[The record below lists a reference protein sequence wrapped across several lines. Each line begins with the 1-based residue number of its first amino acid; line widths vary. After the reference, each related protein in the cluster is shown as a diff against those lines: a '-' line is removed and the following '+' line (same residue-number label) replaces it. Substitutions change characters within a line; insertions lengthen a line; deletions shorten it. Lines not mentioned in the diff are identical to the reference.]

1 MHKGKGVAVFIALG
15 VPEGKVLKNL
25 KRRKNG
31 KKKKN

>member
-15 VPEGKVLKNL
+15 VPEGKVLQNL